1 MCAVV
6 LIVAGRV
13 VGHHTAP
20 CAQSLQKSLFF
31 RFSAPPFSLPLT
43 GDLSLFGALFPCLT
57 DGLWVI
63 GSETSSETVT
73 IPPRWSRLEPFPP
86 RDTYPRIPMLSLLS
100 SDLQLSCFQQKKSFI
115 ASARMFEYM
124 AACGLDSEMRE
135 SSGEVEQEYKTIKN
149 TLHSRRVP
157 LQCFR
162 RECSNEARKMF
173 FTNIGAENLVA
184 SDGRVAEQMFLK
196 FCNSVFC
203 FHLLSS
209 FFFFFPFIIRSIPP
223 PFRGVFF
230 SGYSQSVSSL
240 FLDVGIAC

>member
-86 RDTYPRIPMLSLLS
+86 RDTYPRTPMLSLLS
-100 SDLQLSCFQQKKSFI
+100 SDLQLSCFQKKKNLLLLLL
-115 ASARMFEYM
+115 M

-135 SSGEVEQEYKTIKN
+135 SSGEVEQEYKAIKN

-173 FTNIGAENLVA
+173 FTNIGAEKLVA
-184 SDGRVAEQMFLK
+184 SDGCVAEQMFLK
-196 FCNSVFC
+196 FCNSIFC

-209 FFFFFPFIIRSIPP
+209 FFFSFIIRSAEY
-223 PFRGVFF
+223 F
-230 SGYSQSVSSL
+230 SLAILKASRAYSWM
-240 FLDVGIAC
+240 

>member
-1 MCAVV
+1 
-6 LIVAGRV
+6 
-13 VGHHTAP
+13 
-20 CAQSLQKSLFF
+20 
-31 RFSAPPFSLPLT
+31 
-43 GDLSLFGALFPCLT
+43 
-57 DGLWVI
+57 
-63 GSETSSETVT
+63 
-73 IPPRWSRLEPFPP
+73 
-86 RDTYPRIPMLSLLS
+86 MLSEE
-100 SDLQLSCFQQKKSFI
+100 KKSFI

-135 SSGEVEQEYKTIKN
+135 SSGEVEQEYKAIKN

-203 FHLLSS
+203 FHLLSI
-209 FFFFFPFIIRSIPP
+209 FFFFFYPLYHSLCR
-223 PFRGVFF
+223 VFF